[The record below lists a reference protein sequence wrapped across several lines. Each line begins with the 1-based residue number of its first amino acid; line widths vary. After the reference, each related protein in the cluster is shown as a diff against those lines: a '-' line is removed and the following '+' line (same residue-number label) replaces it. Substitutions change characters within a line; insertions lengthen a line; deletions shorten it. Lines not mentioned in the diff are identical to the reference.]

1 MFPLN
6 GYNKNNKGDDIM
18 TGNEEILNY
27 IHQNA
32 QMGIE
37 TLPELIKISTDNEF
51 IEELRSQFTEYKKIF
66 DETSNMLDNAKSI
79 PKMAKFSSYIMIKM
93 ELLMDKSPSHIAEML
108 IKGSLMGIIEIEQNF
123 NDYKD
128 ANREILDLANKLLQ
142 TEKNNIENLK
152 KYLKNS

>member
-1 MFPLN
+1 
-6 GYNKNNKGDDIM
+6 M

-37 TLPELIKISTDNEF
+37 TLPELIKISTDDKF
-51 IEELRSQFTEYKKIF
+51 IEELRSQFTEYKKIY
-66 DETSNMLDNAKSI
+66 DETTKLLVHAKSI
-79 PKMAKFSSYIMIKM
+79 PKMAKFTSYIMIKM
-93 ELLMDKSPSHIAEML
+93 EVLMNKSPSHIAEML
-108 IKGSLMGIIEIEQNF
+108 IKGSLMGIIEIEKNF

-128 ANREILDLANKLLQ
+128 ANREILDLANRLLQ

>member
-1 MFPLN
+1 
-6 GYNKNNKGDDIM
+6 M
-18 TGNEEILNY
+18 TGNQEILNY

-51 IEELRSQFTEYKKIF
+51 IEELRSEFTEYKKIF
-66 DETSNMLDNAKSI
+66 DETTKLLGESKSI
-79 PKMAKFSSYIMIKM
+79 PKITKFTSYIMIKM
-93 ELLMDKSPSHIAEML
+93 EVLMDKSPSHIAEML
-108 IKGSLMGIIEIEQNF
+108 IKGSVMGIIEIEKNF
-123 NDYKD
+123 NDYKN
-128 ANREILDLANKLLQ
+128 ANKEILDLANKLLQ

>member
-1 MFPLN
+1 
-6 GYNKNNKGDDIM
+6 M
-18 TGNEEILNY
+18 TGNEEILNH

-37 TLPELIKISTDNEF
+37 TLPELIKISTDDEF
-51 IEELRSQFTEYKKIF
+51 IEELRSQFTEYKKIY
-66 DETSNMLDNAKSI
+66 DETTKLLVHAKSI
-79 PKMAKFSSYIMIKM
+79 PKMAKFTSYIMIKM
-93 ELLMDKSPSHIAEML
+93 EVLMNKSPSHIAEML
-108 IKGSLMGIIEIEQNF
+108 IKGSLMGIIEIEKNF

-128 ANREILDLANKLLQ
+128 ANREILDLANRLLQ

>member
-1 MFPLN
+1 
-6 GYNKNNKGDDIM
+6 M

-37 TLPELIKISTDNEF
+37 TLPELINISTDNEF
-51 IEELRSQFTEYKKIF
+51 IEELRSQFIEYKKIF
-66 DETSNMLDNAKSI
+66 DESTKMLGMAKSI
-79 PKMAKFSSYIMIKM
+79 PKMAKFTSYIMIKM
-93 ELLMDKSPSHIAEML
+93 ELLMDKSPCHIAEML
-108 IKGSLMGIIEIEQNF
+108 IKGSVMGIIEIEKNF

-128 ANREILDLANKLLQ
+128 ADKEILNLANRLLQ

>member
-1 MFPLN
+1 
-6 GYNKNNKGDDIM
+6 M

-37 TLPELIKISTDNEF
+37 TLPELIKISTDDEF
-51 IEELRSQFTEYKKIF
+51 IEELRSQFTEYKKIY
-66 DETSNMLDNAKSI
+66 DETNKLLVHAKSI
-79 PKMAKFSSYIMIKM
+79 PKMAKFTSYIMIKM
-93 ELLMDKSPSHIAEML
+93 EVLMNKSPSHIAEML
-108 IKGSLMGIIEIEQNF
+108 IKGSLMGIIEIEKNF

-128 ANREILDLANKLLQ
+128 ANREILDLANRLLQ